1 MSPNSFY
8 EQVYAVTRLIPKGMV
23 MSYGG
28 VARQLGRP
36 GLARTVGYALH
47 NLPANTDVPWWR
59 VVNTHGRIS
68 NSYSPETQAERL
80 RAEGVA
86 VDKNLRLN
94 MRRHDAERI
103 VYHKLHRRMHA
114 QRRRRSVA
122 RG

>member
-1 MSPNSFY
+1 MRERRVSLDSFY

-47 NLPANTDVPWWR
+47 NLPAGTDVPWWR

-68 NSYSPETQAERL
+68 NSYSPETQAELL

-86 VDKNLRLN
+86 VDNDLRLD
-94 MRRHDAERI
+94 MRRHDAEMI
-103 VYHKLHRRMHA
+103 IYQKLQRLTRKRR
-114 QRRRRSVA
+114 
-122 RG
+122 G